1 MSLPRFGV
9 RFTDDP
15 THDQEY
21 VQTLYG
27 NDNDSVKRGELFLN
41 EPAEELYY
49 VGSDG
54 VARTVNGT
62 TSVSFS
68 RINFSG
74 IREFANDAAAAA
86 ATPAVPVGGL
96 YHTAGALKVRRV

>member
-21 VQTLYG
+21 VQTLY
-27 NDNDSVKRGELFLN
+27 DNENAAVKRGELFLN

-62 TSVSFS
+62 TPVSFT
-68 RINFSG
+68 RIDFSG

-96 YHTAGALKVRRV
+96 YHTAGVLKVRRV